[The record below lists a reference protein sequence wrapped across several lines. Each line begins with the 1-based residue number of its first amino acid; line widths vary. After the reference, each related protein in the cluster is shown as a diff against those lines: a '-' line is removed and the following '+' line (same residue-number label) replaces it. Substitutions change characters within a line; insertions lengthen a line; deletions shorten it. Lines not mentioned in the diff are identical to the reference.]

1 MKSQVINMIAVY
13 NAIQPNEQK
22 EPVAITG
29 DLILY

>member
-22 EPVAITG
+22 EPHTTTG
-29 DLILY
+29 EIILG